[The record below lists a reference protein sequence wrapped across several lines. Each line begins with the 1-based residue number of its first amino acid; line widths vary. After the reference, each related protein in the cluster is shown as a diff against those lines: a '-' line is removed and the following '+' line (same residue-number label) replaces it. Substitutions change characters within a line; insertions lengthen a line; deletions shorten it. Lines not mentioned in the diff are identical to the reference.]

1 MRMPPCP
8 PPPPRGVLGEGGHH
22 SSPDFHPTPQEAPN
36 PTATP
41 RAELAR
47 APLASTLGKGPP
59 TLNPCPRC
67 GCPRRGEQGP
77 AQPHRQPGPPPR
89 HPRGVRGAGR
99 QNQVSGTRQR
109 RGHPRWSRVP
119 PAGTFPRKSRPV
131 TACPGSPA
139 GEGLPAW
146 QRGDAGGTRHPV
158 PRRGDRRA
166 PGGAAPGAAWLSGDG
181 TIR

>member
-1 MRMPPCP
+1 MPPCP
-8 PPPPRGVLGEGGHH
+8 PLPPRGVLGEGGHH
-22 SSPDFHPTPQEAPN
+22 SSPDFHPMPQEAPN

-67 GCPRRGEQGP
+67 GCPRRDEQSP
-77 AQPHRQPGPPPR
+77 AQPHRQSGPPPR
-89 HPRGVRGAGR
+89 RPRGVRGAGR

-109 RGHPRWSRVP
+109 RGHPRWSCVP

-139 GEGLPAW
+139 GEGLPP
-146 QRGDAGGTRHPV
+146 GSEGTRGAPATPSRGKGTAGLPGEQ
-158 PRRGDRRA
+158 PRGQL
-166 PGGAAPGAAWLSGDG
+166 G
-181 TIR
+181 